1 MLRIDYVCCIRQFLV
16 WESLFNSFIKHTT
29 PFEHFVLQIIIF
41 ICQVWKYV
49 VQFYT
54 THLNNTSTTFTKS
67 RTHTSRA
74 YANIMSAWIT
84 SNIVMIQVSPM
95 TTWMSKKDSRF
106 IFFVVTL
113 FKSLFIFM
121 SQNIVLCTRILQ
133 RGQHRDPSNL
143 CIIKKFQTFGFKN
156 LNKIA
161 MFKVH
166 FWWRWIISKCCLK

>member
-1 MLRIDYVCCIRQFLV
+1 MHVAFVNFWFENHCSNL
-16 WESLFNSFIKHTT
+16 FIKHTT
-29 PFEHFVLQIIIF
+29 PFEHFILQIITL

-54 THLNNTSTTFTKS
+54 THLNNGSTTFTKS
-67 RTHTSRA
+67 HINTSRA
-74 YANIMSAWIT
+74 YANVMSAWIT

-95 TTWMSKKDSRF
+95 TTWMTKKDLRF

-121 SQNIVLCTRILQ
+121 LQNIVLCTGILQ
-133 RGQHRDPSNL
+133 RGQDRDPPNL

-156 LNKIA
+156 LGKIA

-166 FWWRWIISKCCLK
+166 FWWRWIKSKCCLK

>member
-1 MLRIDYVCCIRQFLV
+1 MHVAFVNFWFENHHSNL
-16 WESLFNSFIKHTT
+16 FIKHTT
-29 PFEHFVLQIIIF
+29 SFEHFVIQIVIL

-54 THLNNTSTTFTKS
+54 THLNNTSTTSTKS
-67 RTHTSRA
+67 HTNTSRA
-74 YANIMSAWIT
+74 YANVMSAWIT

-121 SQNIVLCTRILQ
+121 PQNIVLCTRILW
-133 RGQHRDPSNL
+133 RGQHRDPPSL
-143 CIIKKFQTFGFKN
+143 CIIKKFQTFGFKD
-156 LNKIA
+156 LGKIV
-161 MFKVH
+161 MYKMH
-166 FWWRWIISKCCLK
+166 FWWRWIMSKCCLK